1 MQFWKSWMRFLASH
15 RPWRMW
21 QKLIT
26 AGGKATLLH
35 IIFQRHHI
43 PFDEV
48 LSKPK
53 WAQVLML
60 ESMQIQLKEE
70 EKQRKKRQGIIED
83 EEGGE

>member
-1 MQFWKSWMRFLASH
+1 M
-15 RPWRMW
+15 
-21 QKLIT
+21 
-26 AGGKATLLH
+26 LH

-53 WAQVLML
+53 WAQVLIL

-70 EKQRKKRQGIIED
+70 ERQRKKRQGIIED

>member
-1 MQFWKSWMRFLASH
+1 M
-15 RPWRMW
+15 
-21 QKLIT
+21 
-26 AGGKATLLH
+26 LH

-53 WAQVLML
+53 WAQALML
-60 ESMQIQLKEE
+60 ESMQIQLKAEDKCRK
-70 EKQRKKRQGIIED
+70 EKQGIVEN

>member
-1 MQFWKSWMRFLASH
+1 M
-15 RPWRMW
+15 
-21 QKLIT
+21 
-26 AGGKATLLH
+26 LH

-48 LSKPK
+48 LNKPK

>member
-1 MQFWKSWMRFLASH
+1 M
-15 RPWRMW
+15 
-21 QKLIT
+21 
-26 AGGKATLLH
+26 LH

-48 LSKPK
+48 LSK
-53 WAQVLML
+53 QVLML

>member
-1 MQFWKSWMRFLASH
+1 M
-15 RPWRMW
+15 
-21 QKLIT
+21 
-26 AGGKATLLH
+26 LH

-48 LSKPK
+48 LNKPK

-60 ESMQIQLKEE
+60 ESMKIQLKGE
-70 EKQRKKRQGIIED
+70 EKRRKEKQGIIED